1 MALQKPAHE
10 IRLGRV
16 RTTLWKNRS
25 EDGKTWFNVTVSR
38 SYNDGGVWKD
48 TNSFRRDDLPVVAK
62 AMDMAY
68 AWIWD
73 QREASSP
80 ETVKAPDCVSL

>member
-1 MALQKPAHE
+1 MAPRKPAQT
-10 IRLGRV
+10 IRLGRIKV
-16 RTTLWKNRS
+16 AIWKNQS

-38 SYNDGGVWKD
+38 SYNEGGDWKD
-48 TNSFRRDDLPVVAK
+48 TDSYRRDDLPVVAK

-73 QREASSP
+73 QRETSRP
-80 ETVKAPDCVSL
+80 EVVDDSACVNL